1 MDTKVN
7 YAMVGTF
14 VITLVAAIVL
24 SIIWLSSGLN
34 VEDFKTYQVNMQE
47 AVSGL
52 SIDATVEFN
61 GVSVG
66 AVKSIK
72 IQKNDPRSVELLLN
86 VRKDTPITY
95 GTVAT
100 LATRGLTGIT
110 YIALKD
116 KGEDLRPLKRAKGEE
131 NPIIK
136 TGPSLLLQINKA
148 VQKLA
153 NSLGQV
159 STTFK
164 SLFDDQNLLAIKETL
179 VNMREITANLAAN
192 NKKLDAIL
200 ENTSIASQRL
210 PALIQSS
217 QQTLQTF
224 ESQTLPQTN
233 RIIANLDTIAD
244 NLTGLSSEL
253 RDNPSILIRGKQPRA
268 LGPGER

>member
-7 YAMVGTF
+7 YALVGTF
-14 VITLVAAIVL
+14 VIFLVAAIVL

-34 VEDFKTYQVNMQE
+34 IKEYKTYQVNMQE
-47 AVSGL
+47 AVTGL

-61 GVSVG
+61 GVNVG
-66 AVKSIK
+66 AVKK
-72 IQKNDPRSVELLLN
+72 IALHPDDPKSVELLLK
-86 VRKDTPITY
+86 VRSNTPITQ

-116 KGEDLRPLKRAKGEE
+116 KGEDKKPLHALKGQEY
-131 NPIIK
+131 PVIK
-136 TGPSLLLQINKA
+136 TVPSLLLQLNIGL
-148 VQKLA
+148 QKLTE
-153 NSLGQV
+153 SLSQV

-164 SLFDDQNLLAIKETL
+164 NLFDQQNLLMIKESL

-192 NKKLDAIL
+192 NQKLNIIL
-200 ENTSIASQRL
+200 ENTTLATQRL
-210 PALIQSS
+210 PSLIQSS
-217 QQTLQTF
+217 QQTLRTF

-233 RIIANLDTIAD
+233 QIIANLNTITD
-244 NLTGLSSEL
+244 NLTGVSAEL

>member
-14 VITLVAAIVL
+14 VIFLVAAIVL

-34 VEDFKTYQVNMQE
+34 VEDFKTYRVNMQE

-52 SIDATVEFN
+52 SVDATVEFN

-66 AVKSIK
+66 SVKSISIDK
-72 IQKNDPRSVELLLN
+72 KDPRSVELLLN
-86 VRKDTPITY
+86 ISKDTPITY

-100 LATRGLTGIT
+100 LSTRGLTGIT

-116 KGEDLRPLKRAKGEE
+116 KGEDLRPLARADGQK

-136 TGPSLLLQINKA
+136 TAPSLLLQLNTGL
-148 VQKLA
+148 QDLTD
-153 NSLGQV
+153 SLKQV
-159 STTFK
+159 SGTFK
-164 SLFDDQNLLAIKETL
+164 NLFDDQNLLSIKETL
-179 VNMREITANLAAN
+179 VNMRAITANLAAN
-192 NKKLDAIL
+192 DKKLNAIL
-200 ENTSIASQRL
+200 ENTNNASRKL

-217 QQTLQTF
+217 QQAIQTF

-233 RIIANLDTIAD
+233 RIISNFDKMSN

-253 RDNPSILIRGKQPRA
+253 HDNPSILIRGKQPRA